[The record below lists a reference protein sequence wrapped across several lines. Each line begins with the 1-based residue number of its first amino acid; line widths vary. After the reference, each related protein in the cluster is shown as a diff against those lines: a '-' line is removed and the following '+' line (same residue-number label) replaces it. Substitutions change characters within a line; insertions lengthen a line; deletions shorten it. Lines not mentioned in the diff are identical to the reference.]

1 MTNQDQLLEEV
12 RPLELEPPI
21 LLPKLLELREFDV
34 ADVLN
39 S

>member
-1 MTNQDQLLEEV
+1 LLNKV
-12 RPLELEPPI
+12 RRPLELESPI
-21 LLPKLLELREFDV
+21 LLPKLRELREFDV